1 MNAKSR
7 FALNAVTSRLPVLI
21 ARRGGSPASPICEF
35 ALQQKMAA
43 FRRVATFHPIITSGA
58 TPTRNLLSTRMTLL
72 LAAIGS
78 LVAIAIVAVAYRFE
92 P

>member
-1 MNAKSR
+1 
-7 FALNAVTSRLPVLI
+7 
-21 ARRGGSPASPICEF
+21 
-35 ALQQKMAA
+35 
-43 FRRVATFHPIITSGA
+43 
-58 TPTRNLLSTRMTLL
+58 MTLL